1 MPRQITGWEARLE
14 YLPIGASVRTLH
26 AMPRERAVRFGARLG
41 GLAAVLDRF
50 NRPVAIRNLTLAFPE
65 LGPPARLAILRD
77 SYRNWGRM
85 LAEWVHFDSLGP
97 ENIAHY
103 VSYEN
108 RDYWDAATA
117 AANGCAFVV
126 TGHFGNF
133 ELLALAHSIYGY
145 RMAIVHRPL
154 RNPLIDAAVN
164 RARGRFGNRPIARR
178 GAARAIVGLMR
189 EGRWGIAM
197 LLDLDVRRGVFV
209 DFLAH
214 PASTNDGPARLAMM
228 TKLPVVPAFM
238 VREGTSLRH
247 RITVMPPV
255 ELVYDGD
262 REEAVRE
269 NTQRLVR
276 PIESIIRRHPDHWN
290 WIHRRWKTRP
300 PGEPRF
306 Y

>member
-1 MPRQITGWEARLE
+1 MPRQISGWEARLE
-14 YLPIGASVRTLH
+14 YLPIGVSVRALR
-26 AMPRERAVRFGARLG
+26 AMPLARAVRFGARLG
-41 GLAAVLDRF
+41 GLAAALDRF

-65 LGPPARLAILRD
+65 LEAGARLAILRD

-85 LAEWVHFDSLGP
+85 LAEWVHFGSLGP
-97 ENIAHY
+97 DNIADY

-108 RDYWDAATA
+108 RDYWDAAIAT
-117 AANGCAFVV
+117 ANGCGFVV

-145 RMAIVHRPL
+145 RIAIVHRPL

-164 RARGRFGNRPIARR
+164 QARSRFGNRAIARR
-178 GAARAIVGLMR
+178 GAGRTVVGLMR

-197 LLDLDVRRGVFV
+197 PLDLDVRRGVFV
-209 DFLAH
+209 DFFSL
-214 PASTNDGPARLAMM
+214 PASTNDGLARLAMM
-228 TKLPVVPAFM
+228 TGLPVVPAFM

-262 REEAVRE
+262 REAAVRE

-300 PGEPRF
+300 SGERRF

>member
-14 YLPIGASVRTLH
+14 YLPVSASVRVLH

-50 NRPVAIRNLTLAFPE
+50 NRPVAMRNLTLAFPD
-65 LGPPARLAILRD
+65 LGAPARLAILRA

-85 LAEWVHFDSLGP
+85 LAEWVHCDSLGP
-97 ENIAHY
+97 ENIARY
-103 VSYEN
+103 VSYEH

-117 AANGCAFVV
+117 ATNGCGFVV

-145 RMAIVHRPL
+145 RIAIVHRPL
-154 RNPLIDAAVN
+154 RNPLIYAAVN
-164 RARGRFGNRPIARR
+164 QARARFGNRSIARR
-178 GAARAIVGLMR
+178 GAGRAIMGLIR

-197 LLDLDVRRGVFV
+197 PLDLDVRRGVFV
-209 DFLAH
+209 DFFSY

-228 TKLPVVPAFM
+228 TRLPVVPAFM
-238 VREGTSLRH
+238 VREGTSLHH
-247 RITVMPPV
+247 RITIMPPV
-255 ELVYDGD
+255 ELVYDGE
-262 REEAVRE
+262 REETVRE
-269 NTQRLVR
+269 NTQRLVK

>member
-14 YLPIGASVRTLH
+14 YLPISAAMRALR

-41 GLAAVLDRF
+41 GLAAALDRF
-50 NRPVAIRNLTLAFPE
+50 NRPVAIRNLTIAFPE
-65 LGPPARLAILRD
+65 LGAAARLAILRD

-85 LAEWVHFDSLGP
+85 LGEWVHFDSLGP
-97 ENIAHY
+97 DNIAQY
-103 VSYEN
+103 VRYQNREN
-108 RDYWDAATA
+108 WDAAIA
-117 AANGCAFVV
+117 ATNGCGFVV

-145 RMAIVHRPL
+145 RIAIVYRPL

-164 RARGRFGNRPIARR
+164 QMRARFGNRAIARR
-178 GAARAIVGLMR
+178 GAGRAIVGLMR
-189 EGRWGIAM
+189 EGRWGIAVP
-197 LLDLDVRRGVFV
+197 LDLDVRRGVFV
-209 DFLAH
+209 DFFSL
-214 PASTNDGPARLAMM
+214 PAATNEGPARLAMM
-228 TKLPVVPAFM
+228 TGLPVVPAFM
-238 VREGTSLRH
+238 VREGASPRH
-247 RITVMPPV
+247 RIVVMPAV
-255 ELVYDGD
+255 ELVHDGN
-262 REEAVRE
+262 REETVRE

-276 PIESIIRRHPDHWN
+276 PIEEIIRRHPDHWN

>member
-1 MPRQITGWEARLE
+1 MPRQITRWEARLE
-14 YLPIGASVRTLH
+14 YLPIGASIGLLH
-26 AMPRERAVRFGARLG
+26 SMPRERAVRFGARLG
-41 GLAAVLDRF
+41 GLAGALDRF
-50 NRPVAIRNLTLAFPE
+50 NRPVAMRNLAVAFPE
-65 LGPPARLAILRD
+65 LSVPARLAILRD

-85 LAEWVHFDSLGP
+85 LGEWVHCDSLEP
-97 ENIAHY
+97 ENIARY
-103 VSYEN
+103 VRYEN
-108 RDYWDAATA
+108 RDYWDTAIATT
-117 AANGCAFVV
+117 NGCGFVV

-133 ELLALAHSIYGY
+133 ELLSVAHSMYGY
-145 RMAIVHRPL
+145 RIAIVHRPL

-164 RARGRFGNRPIARR
+164 QTRARFGNRSIVRR
-178 GAARAIVGLMR
+178 GAGRTIVGLIR
-189 EGRWGIAM
+189 EGRWGIAVP
-197 LLDLDVRRGVFV
+197 LDLDVRRGVFV
-209 DFLAH
+209 DFFSC

-238 VREGTSLRH
+238 VREGTSLHH

-262 REEAVRE
+262 REETVRE

-276 PIESIIRRHPDHWN
+276 PIENIIRRYPAQWN